1 MSKMIFNIV
10 AEFDLTKKP
19 LWLDAF
25 RLKYDKP
32 YRYHI
37 SFKTL
42 TYFDEA
48 NLENLKNELEVIA
61 NTHSDI
67 KVIFNELHINSTSKG
82 GCIMIRAEHNKK
94 LLELQNEI
102 SNKFS
107 KFGKHISE
115 EYENFERNFDP
126 HITIA
131 RHLTANQFE
140 KAKKDFK
147 KDLFSEAIIDNLVLG
162 VSKKDT
168 FEEWSDPKNKSF
180 YKFSKE

>member
-1 MSKMIFNIV
+1 MIYNIV
-10 AEFDLTKKP
+10 AEFDLIKKP
-19 LWLDAF
+19 KWIDAF

-48 NLENLKNELEVIA
+48 NLENLKNELEIIV
-61 NTHSDI
+61 NTHSNI
-67 KVIFNELHINSTSKG
+67 KVIFNELHINPTSKG
-82 GCIMIRAEHNKK
+82 GCIMIRAEHNSK
-94 LLELQNEI
+94 LIELQNEI

-107 KFGKHISE
+107 KFGKNISKQ
-115 EYENFERNFDP
+115 YNSFERNFDP

-131 RHLTANQFE
+131 RHLTVDQLEN
-140 KAKKDFK
+140 AKKDLK
-147 KDLFSEAIIDNLVLG
+147 KDLFSKTIMNNLVFG
-162 VSKKDT
+162 VAKKDT

-180 YKFSKE
+180 FKFHKE